1 VISITAT
8 DCWASFAPFLANV
21 RMMFQFDATVVIIIG
36 QSSKYYKRL
45 ALNKTHAKHCLSDV
59 EKILE
64 SQGPNGIS
72 KRSVPFTQRTSQN
85 SLALLWMLMSLSALW
100 TIQDLWLFVE
110 RLILSMSVVTK
121 FPKCHTRCC

>member
-1 VISITAT
+1 MLE
-8 DCWASFAPFLANV
+8 CC
-21 RMMFQFDATVVIIIG
+21 FQFDATVVIIIG
-36 QSSKYYKRL
+36 QSSKYSKRL

-64 SQGPNGIS
+64 SQGPNEIS
-72 KRSVPFTQRTSQN
+72 RRSVPFTQRTSQN

-110 RLILSMSVVTK
+110 
-121 FPKCHTRCC
+121 

>member
-1 VISITAT
+1 MISITAT
-8 DCWASFAPFLANV
+8 DCWASFAPFLAIV
-21 RMMFQFDATVVIIIG
+21 RMMFQFDATIVIIIG
-36 QSSKYYKRL
+36 QSSKYSKRL
-45 ALNKTHAKHCLSDV
+45 ALNKTHAKQCLSDV